1 MLKTIHEVIKRGCF
15 IMKIGLCQMM
25 VLKSSKSDNV
35 KRAKE
40 YIRKAANKGA
50 DIVALPEMFNCY
62 YNIKYFRE
70 YAEKDNCKGETLSML
85 SSAAKEMGIYIVGGS
100 IPEIDDKGNIYNT
113 SFVFNGKGELIGKH
127 RKMHLFDIDIKDKI
141 TFKESDVLTPG
152 DKVTVIDTKWGKIGV
167 AICYDVRFPE
177 LMRLMALQGAKII
190 FIPASFNTTTGPSH
204 WELLFRSAAVENQLY
219 TVGISPA
226 RNINYSYVAYGN
238 SLVVDPWGK
247 ILNILDEKEGI
258 LLSEIDLEYIYEVR
272 KSIPVFEHRREDL
285 YKITLA

>member
-1 MLKTIHEVIKRGCF
+1 
-15 IMKIGLCQMM
+15 MKIGLCQMM

-100 IPEIDDKGNIYNT
+100 IPEIDDKGNIYNA
-113 SFVFNGKGELIGKH
+113 SFVFNEKGELIGKH
-127 RKMHLFDIDIKDKI
+127 RKMHLFDIDIKGKI

-238 SLVVDPWGK
+238 SLIVDPWGK

>member
-1 MLKTIHEVIKRGCF
+1 MV
-15 IMKIGLCQMM
+15 KIGLCQMM

-40 YIRKAANKGA
+40 AIYKAANKGT

-62 YNIKYFRE
+62 YNTKYFRE
-70 YAEKDNCKGETLSML
+70 YAEKDDCKGETLSML

-113 SFVFNGKGELIGKH
+113 SFVFNEKGELIGKH

-141 TFKESDVLTPG
+141 TFKESNVLTPG

-285 YKITLA
+285 YEITLV

>member
-1 MLKTIHEVIKRGCF
+1 
-15 IMKIGLCQMM
+15 MKIGLCQMM

-100 IPEIDDKGNIYNT
+100 IPEIDDKGNIYNA
-113 SFVFNGKGELIGKH
+113 SFVFNDKGELIGKH
-127 RKMHLFDIDIKDKI
+127 RKMHLFDIDIKGKI

-238 SLVVDPWGK
+238 SLIVDPWGK

>member
-272 KSIPVFEHRREDL
+272 KSIPVFEHGREDL